1 MERKKRSIVLI
12 SLALLSTFTIV
23 GSGFAVWNF
32 SNDEG
37 ASTESMVSIN
47 VENYIEIGKVT
58 ITSCPDSFYIESDND
73 QYANYGGLVFY
84 SKKNLLGEGQLS
96 SEFDF
101 RITPKVGYS
110 GINLK
115 KEMVEAKLKFE
126 IKDPLSKY
134 FEMDKES
141 ANLNK
146 PLDFDTYDEINQIYT
161 FDLREFNENGVN
173 GLEVSPRGYLS
184 LNRCFKYKEYDK
196 DDDIFN
202 KVNSELAS
210 SINKDLI
217 NLTLTVSLKENWEDY
232 S

>member
-1 MERKKRSIVLI
+1 MERKTRSIVLI

-47 VENYIEIGKVT
+47 VENYIEMGKVT
-58 ITSCPDSFYIESDND
+58 ITSCPDSFYIESDNN

-84 SKKNLLGEGQLS
+84 SKKNLLGEGQLN
-96 SEFDF
+96 SEFYF
-101 RITPKVGYS
+101 RITPKEGYS
-110 GINLK
+110 GITLK

-134 FEMDKES
+134 FEMDKDS

-161 FDLREFNENGVN
+161 FDLTEFNENG
-173 GLEVSPRGYLS
+173 LEVSTRGYLS
-184 LNRCFKYKEYDK
+184 LNRCFKYKEHDNHE
-196 DDDIFN
+196 DIF
-202 KVNSELAS
+202 KEVNQVLAS
-210 SINKDLI
+210 YINQPLI
-217 NLTLTVSLKENWEDY
+217 NLTLTVSLKSNREDY
-232 S
+232 I